1 MSGPGLPRIPGQP
14 GANQARGYARPKFAF
29 PEEEPLAPAG
39 GGRVGAV
46 LLAAGRGS
54 RFGDASPKTLARLGR
69 RPLVAHAVAAATMSG
84 LRPVVVV
91 VGCQAADVAAA
102 SGTLAQIVENPDW
115 ENGMATSL
123 RAGLAT
129 VLPDATVTAVAVALA
144 DQPRIG
150 ADAYRRLATA
160 HREGAQL
167 AVATYD
173 GKRGH
178 PVLIGRAHFD
188 EAMRMAGDE
197 GARSLLAA
205 HDVVEVPC
213 DGTGDAADVDTP
225 ADLAALEGPVP
236 G

>member
-1 MSGPGLPRIPGQP
+1 MAGPGLPRIPGQP

-29 PEEEPLAPAG
+29 REEEPATAAG
-39 GGRVGAV
+39 GGRVGVV

-54 RFGDASPKTLARLGR
+54 RFGATSPKTLARLGR
-69 RPLVAHAVAAATMSG
+69 RPLVTHAVAAATMSG

-102 SGTLAQIVENPDW
+102 AGTLAEIVENPDW
-115 ENGMATSL
+115 ESGMATSL

-129 VLPDATVTAVAVALA
+129 VLPDSTVTAVAVALA

-150 ADAYRRLATA
+150 ADAYRRLAEA

-167 AVATYD
+167 VVATYE

-188 EAMRMAGDE
+188 EAMRMTGDE

-225 ADLAALEGPVP
+225 ADLAALEGPVS

>member
-1 MSGPGLPRIPGQP
+1 MRP
-14 GANQARGYARPKFAF
+14 AKGYAPPKFAF
-29 PEEEPLAPAG
+29 RESESLTAPTG
-39 GGRVGAV
+39 ERVGVV

-54 RFGDASPKTLARLGR
+54 RFGDEAPKTLARLGR
-69 RPLVAHAVAAATMSG
+69 RPLVTHAVAAATMSG

-102 SGTLAQIVENPDW
+102 AGALAEVVENPDW
-115 ENGMATSL
+115 ESGMSTSL

-129 VLPDATVTAVAVALA
+129 LIADPTVTAVAVALA

-150 ADAYRRLATA
+150 ADAYRRLAAA

-167 AVATYD
+167 AVATY
-173 GKRGH
+173 GGRRGH

-188 EAMRMAGDE
+188 DAMHMTGDE

-213 DGTGDAADVDTP
+213 DGTGDATDVDTP
-225 ADLAALEGPVP
+225 ADLAALEEGS
-236 G
+236 

>member
-1 MSGPGLPRIPGQP
+1 MSMPRIPGQA
-14 GANQARGYARPKFAF
+14 GATQARGYARPKFTLKGGEA
-29 PEEEPLAPAG
+29 LAAADG
-39 GGRVGAV
+39 DRVGV
-46 LLAAGRGS
+46 LLLAAGRGT
-54 RFGDASPKTLARLGR
+54 RFGDDSPKTLARLGR
-69 RPLVAHAVAAATMSG
+69 RPLVTHAVAAATMSG

-91 VGCQAADVAAA
+91 VGCQAADVGAAA
-102 SGTLAQIVENPDW
+102 GTLAEIVENPDW
-115 ENGMATSL
+115 EEGMSSSL

-150 ADAYRRLATA
+150 AESYKRLAAA

-188 EAMRMAGDE
+188 EAMKMTGDE

-213 DGTGDAADVDTP
+213 DGTGDASDVDTP
-225 ADLAALEGPVP
+225 ADLAALEGP
-236 G
+236 GSSS

>member
-1 MSGPGLPRIPGQP
+1 MRP
-14 GANQARGYARPKFAF
+14 AKGYAPPKFAF
-29 PEEEPLAPAG
+29 RESESLTAPTG
-39 GGRVGAV
+39 ERVGVV

-54 RFGDASPKTLARLGR
+54 RFGDEAPKTLARLGR
-69 RPLVAHAVAAATMSG
+69 RPLVTHAVAAATMSG

-102 SGTLAQIVENPDW
+102 AGALAEVVENPDW
-115 ENGMATSL
+115 ESGMSTSL

-129 VLPDATVTAVAVALA
+129 LIADPTVTAVAVALA

-150 ADAYRRLATA
+150 ADASRR
-160 HREGAQL
+160 
-167 AVATYD
+167 
-173 GKRGH
+173 

-188 EAMRMAGDE
+188 DAMHMTGDE

-213 DGTGDAADVDTP
+213 DGTGDATDVDTP
-225 ADLAALEGPVP
+225 ADLAALEEGS
-236 G
+236 

>member
-1 MSGPGLPRIPGQP
+1 
-14 GANQARGYARPKFAF
+14 
-29 PEEEPLAPAG
+29 
-39 GGRVGAV
+39 VGA
-46 LLAAGRGS
+46 AA
-54 RFGDASPKTLARLGR
+54 
-69 RPLVAHAVAAATMSG
+69 
-84 LRPVVVV
+84 
-91 VGCQAADVAAA
+91 
-102 SGTLAQIVENPDW
+102 GTLAEIVENPDW
-115 ENGMATSL
+115 EEGMSSSL

-150 ADAYRRLATA
+150 AESYKRLVAA

-188 EAMRMAGDE
+188 EAMKMTGDE

-213 DGTGDAADVDTP
+213 DGTGDASDVDTP
-225 ADLAALEGPVP
+225 ADLAALEGPAP
-236 G
+236 T